1 MSNGGPGPGGGPS
14 GGGSSSSSSAQH
26 GPGYHQQHHH
36 HDYYS
41 PHHHQHHHHDALYR
55 PDQQRQYD
63 ARHPP
68 RPPSTSVPDFTPE
81 MRDRQ
86 ARGKDPDGPG
96 PAPFAFGRAAQ
107 SRMALGFMGL
117 ETEPF
122 ETAQRREKAA
132 AILDN
137 PELLMVYAQ
146 RAGDSIPATRMRFMR
161 IMCGYDGG
169 GGGGEGD
176 HHRDGGRAAAPGSW
190 PPSRS
195 ESGSSS
201 RHNSTGR

>member
-1 MSNGGPGPGGGPS
+1 MSNSGPGPGGG
-14 GGGSSSSSSAQH
+14 GGSSSGAQQ
-26 GPGYHQQHHH
+26 GAGYHQHQHQHQQHQH

-41 PHHHQHHHHDALYR
+41 PHSHHHHHDSSYH

-63 ARHPP
+63 TRRPP
-68 RPPSTSVPDFTPE
+68 GPPSTSAPDFTPE

-86 ARGKDPDGPG
+86 ARGKDPDGPDPG
-96 PAPFAFGRAAQ
+96 PFAFSRVAQ
-107 SRMALGFMGL
+107 SRMALGFMGF

-122 ETAQRREKAA
+122 EKPQRREKAA

-161 IMCGYDGG
+161 IMCGYDDGG
-169 GGGGEGD
+169 DGD
-176 HHRDGGRAAAPGSW
+176 YHHRDGGRAAAAGSW

-195 ESGSSS
+195 ESGGSS
-201 RHNSTGR
+201 RHNSAGR